1 MAQEL
6 GGFIGRLDH
15 ARYGNGTKDESLN
28 MPFAFYLRRLV
39 NLRLLQSTMF
49 L

>member
-6 GGFIGRLDH
+6 GGFTGRLDH
-15 ARYGNGTKDESLN
+15 ARYWNGTKNESLN
-28 MPFAFYLRRLV
+28 MPFTFCLRRLV